1 MSGDQSPAQI
11 RQNTIEKVTQL
22 RAQLVEIDQN
32 EGEKARELLNLYS
45 ALHADPSGDN
55 AKDDQGRTA
64 AEVYAEYEKVSAE
77 TAKQKEPL
85 EAQLNE
91 FNKGL
96 GLVADYQTLRAAA
109 KERAE
114 ASAAACQEPP
124 KDLTAFSN
132 PELDRIRSQLQTN
145 PLPGGEKSSIDDGT
159 GGGSST
165 TTTTTSQATA
175 AAAAKQQG

>member
-1 MSGDQSPAQI
+1 MANEGQDQTPEQI
-11 RQNTIEKVTQL
+11 RKNTIEKVTQL

-45 ALHADPSGDN
+45 ALHADPSGN

-77 TAKQKEPL
+77 TAKQKAPL
-85 EAQLNE
+85 ETQLNE
-91 FNKGL
+91 FSKGL

-114 ASAAACQEPP
+114 ASAKACQEQP

-145 PLPGGEKSSIDDGT
+145 PLPGGEKASIDDGT
-159 GGGSST
+159 GGNTSSD
-165 TTTTTSQATA
+165 QAAPPKPT
-175 AAAAKQQG
+175 Q

>member
-1 MSGDQSPAQI
+1 MANESSAQI
-11 RQNTIEKVTQL
+11 RQNTIDKVAEL

-45 ALHADPSGDN
+45 ALHADPSTD

-64 AEVYAEYEKVSAE
+64 AEVYAEYERVSGE
-77 TAKQKEPL
+77 TAKQKAPL
-85 EAQLNE
+85 EQQLND
-91 FNKGL
+91 FTKGL
-96 GLVADYQTLRAAA
+96 GLVADYDTLRQAA

-114 ASAAACQEPP
+114 ASAAACQEQP
-124 KDLTAFSN
+124 KDYTQFSN

-159 GGGSST
+159 GGGSGSD
-165 TTTTTSQATA
+165 QATPSQP
-175 AAAAKQQG
+175 AKQQSQQ

>member
-1 MSGDQSPAQI
+1 MVNENGQSPAQI
-11 RQNTIEKVTQL
+11 RQNTIDKVTQL

-45 ALHADPSGDN
+45 ALHADPSGDQ

-64 AEVYAEYEKVSAE
+64 AQVYAEYERVSAE
-77 TAKQKEPL
+77 TAKQKAPL
-85 EAQLNE
+85 EAQLND
-91 FNKGL
+91 FSKGL

-114 ASAAACQEPP
+114 ASAAACQEQP
-124 KDLTAFSN
+124 KDYTQFSN

-145 PLPGGEKSSIDDGT
+145 PLPGGEKSSIDDGS
-159 GGGSST
+159 GGGSGSD
-165 TTTTTSQATA
+165 QATPS
-175 AAAAKQQG
+175 KPTQ